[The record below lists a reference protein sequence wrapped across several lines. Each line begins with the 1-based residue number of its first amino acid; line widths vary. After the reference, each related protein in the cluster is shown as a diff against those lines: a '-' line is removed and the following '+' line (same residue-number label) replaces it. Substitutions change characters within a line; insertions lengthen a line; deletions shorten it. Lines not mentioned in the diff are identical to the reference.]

1 MRGRYEMRAASGT
14 RFQAEITTFELRQP
28 DAVH

>member
-14 RFQAEITTFELRQP
+14 LFQAEIMSFELRQP
-28 DAVH
+28 DALH